1 MGVSGL
7 LRVKNDA
14 EFLELCIDSCI
25 DALDE
30 LIISY
35 QKCDDDAPEII
46 EKKRLQYPDKIKVY
60 FYEPLIMSHNL
71 TKEEFEHVRS
81 FPFDSVHLLCNYYNY
96 TLSKVSYRFAVKID
110 ADQIYF
116 SAKLKKI
123 L

>member
-46 EKKRLQYPDKIKVY
+46 EKRDYNIPIRLRCI
-60 FYEPLIMSHNL
+60 FMNL
-71 TKEEFEHVRS
+71 
-81 FPFDSVHLLCNYYNY
+81 
-96 TLSKVSYRFAVKID
+96 
-110 ADQIYF
+110 
-116 SAKLKKI
+116 
-123 L
+123 